1 MSTIRMRPTF
11 SLETDLSEE
20 EIVQRI
26 QDTFSGNPDGQH
38 SSNFQGQ
45 FVSRHAMISITES
58 MRHFWSPWMHL
69 EIRDGDQQ
77 RQVFGRFSPHP
88 SIWTGF
94 MFSFLAIAVLI
105 FFAVIFGVSQQLCGQ
120 TPWAYGFIPIGLT
133 VIGLLWFV
141 SKTGQKLAQDE
152 MEQMR
157 SSIEKCLSDD

>member
-105 FFAVIFGVSQQLCGQ
+105 FLDCAVGSEEGEGDDDDDTNNDVAVFLVFAKEAEHVVS
-120 TPWAYGFIPIGLT
+120 
-133 VIGLLWFV
+133 
-141 SKTGQKLAQDE
+141 
-152 MEQMR
+152 
-157 SSIEKCLSDD
+157 